1 LSEQHQPGEK
11 VADNIHGVSNGP
23 GESDGRKEIDLTGK
37 DRLVG
42 NVIYSWLAHFVLI
55 VSGFIM
61 PRVIDHQLGQDLLG
75 VWDFAWSLVSYFGLV
90 QAGVG
95 SSVNRYVARY
105 RAASDIAGINRIVSS
120 ATFILVLAGL
130 LVLVLTIAVSLLL
143 PSLFGDRLGD
153 NLSDAQWVVFFLGI
167 SLVAQIAITA
177 FNGVLT
183 GCHKWGIHNFIKSG
197 GHLAIVIGMIIILL
211 RGGGLPG
218 LALMC
223 FAGYFLADI
232 TKVIF
237 AYRVCEGLKLRFSMV
252 GWKTIKSVFAFG
264 GKTLIPSVS
273 NMLLNQTSS
282 ILIIAYLGPAALAL
296 YTRPRSLI
304 RHMNTLVNK
313 MAMTLVPTTSA
324 MQSTGDMKG
333 IGELLVK
340 SVRYSLYIVLPMVLV
355 LVVFGSSILKLWMGP
370 SYANGLLPAIL
381 AAGFTAAM
389 ANLPLISILAGMNA
403 HGRAGL
409 AQLVASI
416 VTVGLAILF
425 LGPLDLGLT
434 GLAVAVTL
442 PLTIMNLV
450 YLPFYIC
457 RQLDLNLWKYYT
469 STIIKPVVY
478 VLPFAF
484 CLMVS
489 KLFFSNRPLI
499 GLICGGLVGGM
510 ILSVLYWRYVLPQR
524 IKTRFFCFKIA
535 TTQK

>member
-1 LSEQHQPGEK
+1 MSEQHQPGEK

-197 GHLAIVIGMIIILL
+197 GHLAIVIGMIFILL

-218 LALMC
+218 LVDQR
-223 FAGYFLADI
+223 AGQDPLQLQGHH
-232 TKVIF
+232 
-237 AYRVCEGLKLRFSMV
+237 RPGQ
-252 GWKTIKSVFAFG
+252 
-264 GKTLIPSVS
+264 P
-273 NMLLNQTSS
+273 LLQ
-282 ILIIAYLGPAALAL
+282 PAAPRRHHLLDPPGLRPDEVRAL
-296 YTRPRSLI
+296 PPRLG
-304 RHMNTLVNK
+304 
-313 MAMTLVPTTSA
+313 AGDAVP
-324 MQSTGDMKG
+324 
-333 IGELLVK
+333 
-340 SVRYSLYIVLPMVLV
+340 VR
-355 LVVFGSSILKLWMGP
+355 
-370 SYANGLLPAIL
+370 
-381 AAGFTAAM
+381 
-389 ANLPLISILAGMNA
+389 A
-403 HGRAGL
+403 HGQRPAH
-409 AQLVASI
+409 
-416 VTVGLAILF
+416 
-425 LGPLDLGLT
+425 
-434 GLAVAVTL
+434 
-442 PLTIMNLV
+442 
-450 YLPFYIC
+450 
-457 RQLDLNLWKYYT
+457 
-469 STIIKPVVY
+469 
-478 VLPFAF
+478 
-484 CLMVS
+484 
-489 KLFFSNRPLI
+489 RPLA
-499 GLICGGLVGGM
+499 
-510 ILSVLYWRYVLPQR
+510 R
-524 IKTRFFCFKIA
+524 
-535 TTQK
+535 